1 MAEIESVVRSQLL
14 PLNGMSLVLPNTCIA
29 EVIGYRQ
36 PEPVDNA
43 PDWLLGM
50 VDWRGLRIPLVS
62 FERANDQNFD
72 GNTSNMRITVLNGIN
87 GDDDLAF
94 YGVLTQGIPRL
105 IAVNK
110 SRINAI
116 TKPDTKLPLAL
127 EQTMI
132 DDLHAVIPDQDK
144 LEGLLKQ
151 QNIKTAAAS

>member
-1 MAEIESVVRSQLL
+1 MAEVESVVRSQLL

-36 PEPVDNA
+36 PEAVDNA
-43 PDWLLGM
+43 PEWLLGM
-50 VDWRGLRIPLVS
+50 IDWRGLRIPLIS
-62 FERANDQNFD
+62 FERANEQPLD
-72 GNTSNMRITVLNGIN
+72 GNAKSKRITVLNGIN
-87 GDDDLAF
+87 GNDDLAF

-105 IAVNK
+105 ISVNK

-132 DDLHAVIPDQDK
+132 DELHAVIPDQDK
-144 LEGLLKQ
+144 IENLLKQ
-151 QNIKTAAAS
+151 QNIKSGAAV